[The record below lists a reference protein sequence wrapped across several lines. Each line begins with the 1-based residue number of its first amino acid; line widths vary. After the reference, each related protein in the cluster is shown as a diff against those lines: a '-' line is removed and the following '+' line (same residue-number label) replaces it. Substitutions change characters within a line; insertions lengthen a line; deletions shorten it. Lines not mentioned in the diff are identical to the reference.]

1 MAKPTPK
8 LNQRKSKD
16 DYDTSP
22 SIEDQIKINT
32 QKVEQEIDNKLETK
46 FIPIPQSAGPVLA
59 NFDGNG
65 NSAQSLKERKSSFRV
80 QERAQ
85 VIKSHNVLGLYD
97 TPFGDR
103 CDFRSASSSTNIKI
117 IKEKR
122 SDNKS
127 NENEQVVI
135 DLCNQ
140 NEIIRGIYEPSLKYT
155 IAVSHDFSDI
165 GHRLSD
171 NNPMLFTSVS
181 DVGAFR

>member
-1 MAKPTPK
+1 M
-8 LNQRKSKD
+8 
-16 DYDTSP
+16 
-22 SIEDQIKINT
+22 
-32 QKVEQEIDNKLETK
+32 
-46 FIPIPQSAGPVLA
+46 
-59 NFDGNG
+59 
-65 NSAQSLKERKSSFRV
+65 
-80 QERAQ
+80 
-85 VIKSHNVLGLYD
+85 LGLYD
-97 TPFGDR
+97 TPFGVR

-135 DLCNQ
+135 DLCNH